1 MKEYIIT
8 RKPKNLDWDMIPKL
22 SIDTPLF
29 AGDEVFI
36 RAFGQICYDND
47 ALYVRLSCD
56 EKEIRAELNGLL
68 DEVCNDSCMEFFF
81 CPMEGD
87 KRYFN
92 IESNLNGAIFL
103 GFGTNVHTL
112 VRLIPEEPSIKPV
125 AKKTVEG
132 WELSYSIPFEFIRR
146 FFPDFSPKSG
156 KHIRANC
163 FKCGD
168 MTSRP
173 HYYTWNETPPLP
185 NASFHNPDGFG
196 KMIFE

>member
-1 MKEYIIT
+1 MKEYTIVKKT
-8 RKPKNLDWDMIPKL
+8 ENFDWDKAPKL

-29 AGDEVFI
+29 PGDEVFI
-36 RAFGQICYDND
+36 QAFGQICYDDN

-112 VRLIPEEPSIKPV
+112 VRLIPEEPSVNPI
-125 AKKTVEG
+125 AKKTSEG
-132 WELSYSIPFEFIRR
+132 WELCYSVPYEFIRR
-146 FFPDFSPKSG
+146 FFPDFSPRSG
-156 KHIRANC
+156 KAIRANC

-185 NASFHNPDGFG
+185 MAAFHNPDGFG

>member
-29 AGDEVFI
+29 AGDEIFI

-68 DEVCNDSCMEFFF
+68 DEVCTDCCMEFFF

-125 AKKTVEG
+125 AKKTNEG

-173 HYYTWNETPPLP
+173 HHYTWNETPPLP